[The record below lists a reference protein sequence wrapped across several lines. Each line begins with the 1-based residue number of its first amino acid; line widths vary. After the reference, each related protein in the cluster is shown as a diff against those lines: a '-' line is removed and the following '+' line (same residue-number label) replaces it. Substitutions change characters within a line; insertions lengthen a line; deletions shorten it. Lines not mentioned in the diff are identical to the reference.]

1 MTTEKGT
8 IEAIIRIVDTTEG
21 MMIAGMTVDTI
32 VVTMISGMIAIAIAV
47 GTVTI
52 ETTDPSGLPFR
63 AG

>member
-1 MTTEKGT
+1 M
-8 IEAIIRIVDTTEG
+8 TEG

-32 VVTMISGMIAIAIAV
+32 VVTMISAMIAIAIAA
-47 GTVTI
+47 GIVTI